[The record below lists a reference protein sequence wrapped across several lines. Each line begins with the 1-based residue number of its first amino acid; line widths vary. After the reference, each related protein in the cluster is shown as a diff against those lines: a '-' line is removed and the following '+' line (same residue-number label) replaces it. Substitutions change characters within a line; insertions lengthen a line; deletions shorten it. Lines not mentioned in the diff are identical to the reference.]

1 MPRGFRVVLLIACA
15 VGLMPGWAAAQ
26 TAQQVYAIV
35 VDGDGYPVRGLS
47 AEDFSLRD
55 GSVRQAVLGAEPA
68 TNPVWLAVVVQGFKT
83 ADLPQVRA
91 AIEAIA
97 STTRKG
103 PAGSHIGVMR
113 PASATSSWR
122 DLASGLSD
130 ADWQSLADSPAPPV
144 LDAISQAAVALRQA
158 PTDRRAIVL
167 LIKRSPV
174 NNFVVSQGL
183 LTDQLFNAGAA
194 LWTVEVASSSGSG
207 AGAAGA
213 SASNS
218 VKLDDLFSDATK
230 FSGSL
235 REPVAD
241 TPGMVPMAERVANLI
256 LAQYVVAYLW
266 PNPMLSTFSIA
277 TRHDRGDVL
286 VPAWAR

>member
-1 MPRGFRVVLLIACA
+1 MPRVFRFVLIACA
-15 VGLMPGWAAAQ
+15 VGLMSGRAAAQ
-26 TAQQVYAIV
+26 TAQQVYAVV

-68 TNPVWLAVVVQGFKT
+68 TNPVWIAIVAQGFKA

-103 PAGSHIGVMR
+103 PAGSHLGVMR
-113 PASATSSWR
+113 PASATSSWI
-122 DLASGLSD
+122 DLASDLSD
-130 ADWQSLADSPAPPV
+130 ADWQSLVDGPAPAV
-144 LDAISQAAVALRQA
+144 LDAIGQAAVALRQA
-158 PTDRRAIVL
+158 PTDRRAVVL
-167 LIKRSPV
+167 LIKRSSSSALVEPH
-174 NNFVVSQGL
+174 GL
-183 LTDQLFNAGAA
+183 VTDQLFTAGAA
-194 LWTVEVASSSGSG
+194 LWTVEVGASSGSS
-207 AGAAGA
+207 AGA
-213 SASNS
+213 SAPNS
-218 VKLDDLFSDATK
+218 VKLDDVLNDATK

-235 REPVAD
+235 REQIAD
-241 TPGMVPMAERVANLI
+241 TPGMVPTAERVANLI
-256 LAQYVVAYLW
+256 LAQYVVTYLW

>member
-1 MPRGFRVVLLIACA
+1 MPRLFRFVLVVACA
-15 VGLMPGWAAAQ
+15 VGLAPGWAGAQ
-26 TAQQVYAIV
+26 TAQQVYAVV

-91 AIEAIA
+91 AIDAIA
-97 STTRKG
+97 AATRTG
-103 PAGSHIGVMR
+103 PAGSRVGVMR

-122 DLASGLSD
+122 DLAPGLSD
-130 ADWQSLADSPAPPV
+130 ADWQSLVDHPEPPV
-144 LDAISQAAVALRQA
+144 LDAIGQAAVALRQA
-158 PTDRRAIVL
+158 PTDRRAVVL
-167 LIKRSPV
+167 LVKRSASNALV
-174 NNFVVSQGL
+174 LAHGL
-183 LTDQLFNAGAA
+183 LTDQLFTAGAS
-194 LWTVEVASSSGSG
+194 LWTVEVGATPA
-207 AGAAGA
+207 AGAAATGPA
-213 SASNS
+213 DS
-218 VKLDDLFSDATK
+218 VKLDDVLTDATK
-230 FSGSL
+230 FGGSL
-235 REPVAD
+235 RERVAD
-241 TPGMVPMAERVANLI
+241 TPGMIPMAERVANLV
-256 LAQYVVAYLW
+256 LAQYVVTYLW

>member
-1 MPRGFRVVLLIACA
+1 MPRVFRFVLLIACA

-26 TAQQVYAIV
+26 TAQQVYAVV

-68 TNPVWLAVVVQGFKT
+68 TNPVWLAVVVEGFKP
-83 ADLPQVRA
+83 ADFPQVRA

-103 PAGSHIGVMR
+103 PAGSHVGVMR

-130 ADWQSLADSPAPPV
+130 ADWQSLVDGPAPSV
-144 LDAISQAAVALRQA
+144 LDAISQA
-158 PTDRRAIVL
+158 PTDRRAVVL
-167 LIKRSPV
+167 LIKRSASSALV
-174 NNFVVSQGL
+174 ESRGL
-183 LTDQLFNAGAA
+183 LTDQLFTAGAA
-194 LWTVEVASSSGSG
+194 LWTVEVAAPSGS
-207 AGAAGA
+207 GAAGA
-213 SASNS
+213 SAPNS
-218 VKLDDLFSDATK
+218 VKLDDVLSDATK

-235 REPVAD
+235 REQIAD

-256 LAQYVVAYLW
+256 LAQYVVTYLW

>member
-1 MPRGFRVVLLIACA
+1 MSRVFRFVLIACA
-15 VGLMPGWAAAQ
+15 VGLMSGRAAAQ
-26 TAQQVYAIV
+26 TAQQVYAVV

-68 TNPVWLAVVVQGFKT
+68 TNPVWIAIVAQGFKA

-103 PAGSHIGVMR
+103 PAGSHLGVMR
-113 PASATSSWR
+113 PASATSSWI
-122 DLASGLSD
+122 DLASDLSD
-130 ADWQSLADSPAPPV
+130 ADWQSLVDGPAPAV
-144 LDAISQAAVALRQA
+144 LDAIGQAAVALRQA
-158 PTDRRAIVL
+158 PTDRRAVVL
-167 LIKRSPV
+167 LIKRSSSSALVEPH
-174 NNFVVSQGL
+174 GL
-183 LTDQLFNAGAA
+183 VTDQLFTAGAA
-194 LWTVEVASSSGSG
+194 LWTVEVGASSGS
-207 AGAAGA
+207 AAGA
-213 SASNS
+213 SAPNS
-218 VKLDDLFSDATK
+218 VKLDDVLNDATK

-235 REPVAD
+235 REQIAD
-241 TPGMVPMAERVANLI
+241 TPGMVPTAERVANLI
-256 LAQYVVAYLW
+256 LAQYVVTYLW

>member
-1 MPRGFRVVLLIACA
+1 MPNVCRFVLVLACA
-15 VGLMPGWAAAQ
+15 IGLMPSGAAAQ
-26 TAQQVYAIV
+26 TAQQVYAVV

-68 TNPVWLAVVVQGFKT
+68 TNPVWLAVVVQGFQT
-83 ADLPQVRA
+83 SDLPQVRA
-91 AIEAIA
+91 AIEAIG

-103 PAGSHIGVMR
+103 PAGSRVGVMR
-113 PASATSSWR
+113 PASATSSWV

-130 ADWQSLADSPAPPV
+130 ADWQSLVNGPQPPV
-144 LDAISQAAVALRQA
+144 LDAIGQAAVALRQA
-158 PTDRRAIVL
+158 PTDRRAVVL
-167 LIKRSPV
+167 LVKRSAA
-174 NNFVVSQGL
+174 NWFVVPQGL

-194 LWTVEVASSSGSG
+194 LWTVEVAMSVPSGGSVLT
-207 AGAAGA
+207 AAG
-213 SASNS
+213 ST
-218 VKLDDLFSDATK
+218 KLDDVLNDAAK

-235 REPVAD
+235 REQIAD
-241 TPGMVPMAERVANLI
+241 TPGMVPMTESVANLV
-256 LAQYVVAYLW
+256 LAQYVVTYLW

>member
-1 MPRGFRVVLLIACA
+1 MPRVFRFVVLIACA
-15 VGLMPGWAAAQ
+15 VGLMPGRPAAQ
-26 TAQQVYAIV
+26 TAQQVYAVV

-68 TNPVWLAVVVQGFKT
+68 TNPVWIAVVAQGFNA

-103 PAGSHIGVMR
+103 PAGSHLGVMR
-113 PASATSSWR
+113 PASATSSWI
-122 DLASGLSD
+122 DLASGLSA
-130 ADWQSLADSPAPPV
+130 ADWQSLVDGPAPPV
-144 LDAISQAAVALRQA
+144 LDAIGQAAVALRQA
-158 PTDRRAIVL
+158 PTDRRAVVL
-167 LIKRSPV
+167 LIKRSASSALV
-174 NNFVVSQGL
+174 ESRGL
-183 LTDQLFNAGAA
+183 LTDQLFTAGAA
-194 LWTVEVASSSGSG
+194 LWTVEVGGSSG
-207 AGAAGA
+207 AGVA
-213 SASNS
+213 SGSPPNF
-218 VKLDDLFSDATK
+218 VKLDDLLNDATK

-235 REPVAD
+235 REQIAD
-241 TPGMVPMAERVANLI
+241 TPGMVPMAERVVNLI
-256 LAQYVVAYLW
+256 LAQYVVTYLW

>member
-1 MPRGFRVVLLIACA
+1 MPRVFRVVLAIACA

-26 TAQQVYAIV
+26 TAQQVYAVV

-68 TNPVWLAVVVQGFKT
+68 TNPVWLAVVVQGFKS

-103 PAGSHIGVMR
+103 PAGSHVGVMR
-113 PASATSSWR
+113 PASAASSWR
-122 DLASGLSD
+122 DLASGVSD
-130 ADWQSLADSPAPPV
+130 ADWQSLVDGPAPSV
-144 LDAISQAAVALRQA
+144 LDAIGQAAVALRQA
-158 PTDRRAIVL
+158 PTDRRAVVL
-167 LIKRSPV
+167 LIKRSASSALV
-174 NNFVVSQGL
+174 ESRGL
-183 LTDQLFNAGAA
+183 LTDQLFTAGAA
-194 LWTVEVASSSGSG
+194 LWTVEVAAASGS
-207 AGAAGA
+207 GAAGA
-213 SASNS
+213 SSSNL
-218 VKLDDLFSDATK
+218 VKLDDVLNDATK
-230 FSGSL
+230 FTGSL
-235 REPVAD
+235 RERIAD
-241 TPGMVPMAERVANLI
+241 TPGMIPITERVANLI
-256 LAQYVVAYLW
+256 LAQYVVTYLW